1 MTSTFFA
8 AGAWCDLR
16 EAKGSFELMLGRMG
30 PDFFARRSF
39 SCRRAVNAM
48 PLNPDAVC
56 PRNFLLLSNG
66 FMACGGRRS
75 QSRSE
80 DEFVGIE
87 EGPGELLPAFG
98 FYEREGFLKFVHL
111 RRPIEA

>member
-16 EAKGSFELMLGRMG
+16 EAKGSFGLMFGRIG

-66 FMACGGRRS
+66 FMVSEARCS
-75 QSRSE
+75 QSRDE
-80 DEFVGIE
+80 DEFVGIK
-87 EGPGELLPAFG
+87 EGPGELLPTLSL
-98 FYEREGFLKFVHL
+98 YERNGFTEFVGF
-111 RRPIEA
+111 RGSIEA